1 MESILKIRTPQ
12 LTRVSQ
18 AKETSNLT
26 QGFTSP
32 FKEIQKQTQLRVD
45 KFVES
50 LTPLSIV
57 PKPQLPPPPPKIVK
71 DQFETR
77 AMFQNRVEKAQ
88 LARQK
93 QIFHLQEQY
102 RTDVLARNEEWQ
114 RRKQLKS
121 SEGLRNKAK
130 EFMNLAI
137 YDVMGATKISEMVYD
152 AETQT
157 MFMTILAAHGL
168 YSKKIAVPIPLNIA
182 KSVYKNK
189 QKINPNIIFHIKKD
203 NSLLLKRIFLEYE
216 NNNFTAQLTEED
228 FQPEQM
234 VVAIKEK
241 KINFSAA
248 DQKLQD
254 PNLKDSFEVKLSYAD
269 GFQASYDDDLKPL
282 LDKLPQSPIDPKKW
296 LFMIA
301 VEDYP
306 ETDKVIYAKRSAEMF
321 KETAQKRFGIKERN
335 TYALIEES
343 ATSGAIKDKLER
355 MLENVKSGDT
365 IYFYYSGH
373 GIPDPKTGESYI
385 LPRDKSV
392 DYVSR
397 DKDFSR
403 KTDFRLKIR
412 EKTPLSLKTTTK

>member
-1 MESILKIRTPQ
+1 M
-12 LTRVSQ
+12 
-18 AKETSNLT
+18 
-26 QGFTSP
+26 
-32 FKEIQKQTQLRVD
+32 
-45 KFVES
+45 
-50 LTPLSIV
+50 
-57 PKPQLPPPPPKIVK
+57 
-71 DQFETR
+71 
-77 AMFQNRVEKAQ
+77 
-88 LARQK
+88 
-93 QIFHLQEQY
+93 
-102 RTDVLARNEEWQ
+102 
-114 RRKQLKS
+114 
-121 SEGLRNKAK
+121 
-130 EFMNLAI
+130 
-137 YDVMGATKISEMVYD
+137 
-152 AETQT
+152 
-157 MFMTILAAHGL
+157 
-168 YSKKIAVPIPLNIA
+168 
-182 KSVYKNK
+182 
-189 QKINPNIIFHIKKD
+189 
-203 NSLLLKRIFLEYE
+203 
-216 NNNFTAQLTEED
+216 TEED
-228 FQPEQM
+228 FQPEPM

-343 ATSGAIKDKLER
+343 ATSGAIKDKLKR

-392 DYVSR
+392 DYVSS
-397 DKDFSR
+397 DKDFRLVNLYKQLSDSKASQVLAFIDSCFSG
-403 KTDFRLKIR
+403 KTDNVLVFKGVAPGLIRSKKIR
-412 EKTPLSLKTTTK
+412 FDAKKMVVISAGKNNQFSNSYNERGHRMFTYFLMKSLIEGRRNLDTLYKEVSLKVADASNEIGDSYRQEPQIEGNRKLAL